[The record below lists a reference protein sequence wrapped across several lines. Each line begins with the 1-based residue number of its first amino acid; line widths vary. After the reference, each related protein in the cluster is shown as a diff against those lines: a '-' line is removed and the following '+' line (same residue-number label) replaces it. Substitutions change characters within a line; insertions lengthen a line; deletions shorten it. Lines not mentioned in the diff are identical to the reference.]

1 MKIFDSLSSLD
12 QIRGSP
18 LSTMLQ
24 GIVAGMLGHLH
35 YDPADAGYVVL
46 VEESDIDRHLADLCL
61 PYRLCEVPFGA
72 AAAKKNREIPRR
84 GRTRSRP
91 DVSGADRKRHLAR
104 ARSRVTRARPG
115 R

>member
-18 LSTMLQ
+18 LSPMLQ
-24 GIVAGMLGHLH
+24 GIVVGMLGHLH

-46 VEESDIDRHLADLCL
+46 VEESDIDRPLADLCL
-61 PYRLCEVPFGA
+61 PYCLCEVPFGA
-72 AAAKKNREIPRR
+72 AAAKNREIPRR

-91 DVSGADRKRHLAR
+91 GVSGADCKRHPAR
-104 ARSRVTRARPG
+104 ASSRVTRTRPG